1 MLQRGRAWCRR
12 TLCRLTRRD
21 WPCVGGYREEPA
33 PRGHHWG
40 HPKTDPTDPQVM
52 LSECQRLCGAVRK
65 LRLDGPNG
73 VRVVY
78 GTADPAIVALPRA
91 RLIRRAS

>member
-1 MLQRGRAWCRR
+1 
-12 TLCRLTRRD
+12 
-21 WPCVGGYREEPA
+21 
-33 PRGHHWG
+33 
-40 HPKTDPTDPQVM
+40 M